1 MKKIY
6 DSVHQRNN
14 ISNWIKYGII
24 SDDYKKLYY
33 YHMSINNCQLCNI
46 LFDKTYKNQRCLDHD
61 HHTGLYRKTLCRSC
75 NANYMT
81 ASQSLKSNNTSGH
94 MWIHNNRTL
103 NKIGHYNFTWRYD
116 RCSKGIKKRKC
127 FVSKTKCIAL
137 SFIYLLKYPL

>member
-6 DSVHQRNN
+6 DCKHQGNC
-14 ISNWIKYGII
+14 ILNWIKYGVI

-33 YHMSINNCQLCNI
+33 YHMSINNCQLCNV

-61 HHTGLYRKTLCRSC
+61 HHTGLYRKTLCRVC
-75 NANYMT
+75 NSSYMT
-81 ASQSLKSNNTSGH
+81 APPSLKSNNTSGH

-103 NKIGHYNFTWRYD
+103 NKIGNYNFTWRYD